1 MTWLSRF
8 VDSTLV
14 SPIERD
20 HRQPD
25 HMFRWRRIVVAATL
39 VVGATL
45 LGFSLATTPGDP
57 AFYAFT
63 FALAA
68 TWAVGAFLSGPLH
81 LGRMRLGSRL
91 RRPVLQPVLI
101 GLAAVAV
108 FTVGALV
115 VAQIEPL
122 RSSVDEVLDHARY
135 GSLPVI
141 ALITLVNGITEELFF
156 RGALYAAVGDR
167 TRCWSRRRSTPWITV
182 ATGNVMLVFA
192 AAVLG
197 VLVGLQRRV
206 SGGVLAPML
215 THVTWSLG
223 MLFILLAAGRA
234 GLSGPGATTARSPRL
249 AEHGDLE
256 VALVVPVVEVE
267 DAHRI
272 GPFLA
277 GVNRVV

>member
-57 AFYAFT
+57 AYAFT

-156 RGALYAAVGDR
+156 RGVVRRG
-167 TRCWSRRRSTPWITV
+167 RRRHPVLVSTAIYALITV

-223 MLFILLAAGRA
+223 MLFILPSLMAALG
-234 GLSGPGATTARSPRL
+234 
-249 AEHGDLE
+249 
-256 VALVVPVVEVE
+256 
-267 DAHRI
+267 
-272 GPFLA
+272 
-277 GVNRVV
+277 

>member
-1 MTWLSRF
+1 MSWLSRF

-14 SPIERD
+14 SPVERD
-20 HRQPD
+20 HRQTD
-25 HMFRWRRIVVAATL
+25 RMFRRRRVVVGVTL
-39 VVGATL
+39 VVGTTL
-45 LGFSLATTPGDP
+45 LGFSLATTPGDS

-68 TWAVGAFLSGPLH
+68 TWTAGAVLSGPLH
-81 LGRMRLGSRL
+81 VGRMRFGRDLK
-91 RRPVLQPVLI
+91 RPVLQPIAI

-115 VAQIEPL
+115 VAQIPPL
-122 RSSVDEVLDHARY
+122 RASVDDVLDHARY

-141 ALITLVNGITEELFF
+141 AVITLVNGLSEELFF
-156 RGALYAAVGDR
+156 RGALYAAIERHPVLV
-167 TRCWSRRRSTPWITV
+167 STAIYTLITV

-215 THVTWSLG
+215 THTTWSMG
-223 MLFILLAAGRA
+223 MLFILPPLMESLA
-234 GLSGPGATTARSPRL
+234 
-249 AEHGDLE
+249 
-256 VALVVPVVEVE
+256 
-267 DAHRI
+267 
-272 GPFLA
+272 
-277 GVNRVV
+277 

>member
-167 TRCWSRRRSTPWITV
+167 HPVLVSTAIYALITV

-215 THVTWSLG
+215 THATWSLG
-223 MLFILLAAGRA
+223 MLFILPPLMAALG
-234 GLSGPGATTARSPRL
+234 
-249 AEHGDLE
+249 
-256 VALVVPVVEVE
+256 
-267 DAHRI
+267 
-272 GPFLA
+272 
-277 GVNRVV
+277 

>member
-1 MTWLSRF
+1 MSWLSRF

-14 SPIERD
+14 SPVERD
-20 HRQPD
+20 HHQSAT
-25 HMFRWRRIVVAATL
+25 MFRRRRVVVAVTL
-39 VVGATL
+39 VVGTTL

-68 TWAVGAFLSGPLH
+68 TWTAGSVLSGPLH
-81 LGRMRLGSRL
+81 VGRMRFGRHLK
-91 RRPVLQPVLI
+91 RPVLQPIAI

-115 VAQIEPL
+115 VAQIPPL
-122 RSSVDEVLDHARY
+122 SASVDDVLDHARY

-141 ALITLVNGITEELFF
+141 VVITLVNGLSEELFF
-156 RGALYAAVGDR
+156 RGALYAAIGERHPVLI
-167 TRCWSRRRSTPWITV
+167 STAIYTLITV

-197 VLVGLQRRV
+197 LLVGLQRRV

-215 THVTWSLG
+215 THTTWSMG
-223 MLFILLAAGRA
+223 MLFILPPLMESLA
-234 GLSGPGATTARSPRL
+234 
-249 AEHGDLE
+249 
-256 VALVVPVVEVE
+256 
-267 DAHRI
+267 
-272 GPFLA
+272 
-277 GVNRVV
+277 